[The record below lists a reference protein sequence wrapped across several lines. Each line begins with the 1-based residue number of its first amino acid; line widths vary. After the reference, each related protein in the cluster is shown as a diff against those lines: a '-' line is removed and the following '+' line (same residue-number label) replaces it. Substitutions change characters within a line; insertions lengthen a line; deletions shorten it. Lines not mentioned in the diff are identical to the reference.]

1 MKQKKRRQD
10 ELLKI
15 LKSHHIKTQSDLMNY
30 LNDKGIN
37 ITQATLSRDMK
48 ELGIIKLIQDDSQ
61 MSYVVSGTQ
70 EIDDLTQLKE
80 VFANNV
86 QDVLQIQF
94 TVIIKCNPNSANVLS
109 ALIDNH
115 GYSEL
120 VASLAGYDTLVCYCT
135 DEEKAKQLKAEFLK
149 LK

>member
-15 LKSHHIKTQSDLMNY
+15 LKSHHIQTQSELMDH
-30 LNDKGIN
+30 LNDKGIT

-80 VFANNV
+80 VFTNNV

-94 TVIIKCNPNSANVLS
+94 TVIVKCNPNSANVLS

-115 GYSEL
+115 GYPEL
-120 VASLAGYDTLVCYCT
+120 VASLAGYDTIVCYCA
-135 DEEKAKQLKAEFLK
+135 DEEEAKKLKEGFLK
-149 LK
+149 LN